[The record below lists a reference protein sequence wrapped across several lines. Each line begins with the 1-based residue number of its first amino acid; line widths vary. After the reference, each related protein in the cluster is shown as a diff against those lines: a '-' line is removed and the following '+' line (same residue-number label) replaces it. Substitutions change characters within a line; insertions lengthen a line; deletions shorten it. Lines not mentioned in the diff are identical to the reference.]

1 MRRIFTLVELLIVIA
16 IIAVLTAMLL
26 PALNQARAAARR
38 SNCINN
44 LKQLGLAFLQYTG
57 DNGDFL
63 PPGLA
68 AASGTRKN
76 VTWDDLLGA
85 GYDGRHL
92 TVEEQLA
99 SVLTVAEHPGRG
111 SKQYFCAEAGRSWP
125 GDSAQYPRSYGCN
138 NQEISVN
145 DTSFKTSQIRRSS
158 RYILLGE
165 NHTPSNA
172 QGSQSCWNLKENTFD
187 NVENRVNYN
196 QVHGGRSNFL
206 ILDGHV
212 LNDIWWNTRRTY
224 IESLWRK

>member
-1 MRRIFTLVELLIVIA
+1 M
-16 IIAVLTAMLL
+16 
-26 PALNQARAAARR
+26 
-38 SNCINN
+38 
-44 LKQLGLAFLQYTG
+44 
-57 DNGDFL
+57 NG
-63 PPGLA
+63 
-68 AASGTRKN
+68 
-76 VTWDDLLGA
+76 
-85 GYDGRHL
+85 
-92 TVEEQLA
+92 
-99 SVLTVAEHPGRG
+99 
-111 SKQYFCAEAGRSWP
+111 
-125 GDSAQYPRSYGCN
+125 
-138 NQEISVN
+138 
-145 DTSFKTSQIRRSS
+145 TSFKTSQIRRSS